1 MFLVIMLK
9 FLVSWLISDLSSA
22 APVEGFKLW
31 LYQIDKFVVG
41 LYNRI
46 FVELVPPGFSTIVA
60 LTSHVMMMG
69 GGGEKGSG
77 LRKIRMQI
85 ATELV
90 VAVVF
95 NLVMCVPG
103 EVVGGVV
110 SQHSF
115 YVRPPA
121 ASASRSFAVDKLLQQ
136 QKKSSSSG
144 TDPDQVG
151 GKSSSCLR
159 KCGMEFWH

>member
-1 MFLVIMLK
+1 M
-9 FLVSWLISDLSSA
+9 
-22 APVEGFKLW
+22 
-31 LYQIDKFVVG
+31 
-41 LYNRI
+41 
-46 FVELVPPGFSTIVA
+46 ELVPPGFSTIVA
-60 LTSHVMMMG
+60 LTSHVMMMGGGGG

-110 SQHSF
+110 RQHSF

-159 KCGMEFWH
+159 KCGMEFWTR

>member
-1 MFLVIMLK
+1 M
-9 FLVSWLISDLSSA
+9 
-22 APVEGFKLW
+22 
-31 LYQIDKFVVG
+31 
-41 LYNRI
+41 
-46 FVELVPPGFSTIVA
+46 ELVPPGFSTIVA
-60 LTSHVMMMG
+60 LSSHVMMMGGG

-95 NLVMCVPG
+95 NLVVINLVMCVPG

-110 SQHSF
+110 RQHSF

-151 GKSSSCLR
+151 GISTSCLR